1 MDILTHDD
9 IRTLLEERDGPCISI
24 YLPMERAGK
33 ETRQN
38 AIRFKN
44 ALSAAEERLAEYDLH
59 EGAIEEILK
68 PLTDRFGDN
77 AFWQHQSDGL
87 AIFCAPGMVRSYRLP
102 LDFEEI
108 ILVSDRFHLKP
119 VLQLFTGNG
128 AFYILALSQ
137 NNVRLLRATRYLVDE
152 MSLPEDTPTS
162 REEALAQDD
171 EERQLQFRTNVPRN
185 KGDAQAPAFHGH
197 ADADERVNLLRY
209 FLEVDRG
216 VQEVLKDAYAPLV
229 LFGVDYLLPLYR
241 ERNNYPHLIE
251 EGVTGNPD
259 TLRPEEI
266 HAAAWEVVQPVLERG
281 VAADAEQYHELQ
293 SVERATG
300 DLHIALPAAAY
311 GRVESLFVP
320 LGVRQWGQFDMTNST
335 VEPHDEPQRSDED
348 LLDLAAAHTLL
359 NSGRVHVVPP
369 EEIPGSGLLAA
380 VLRY

>member
-1 MDILTHDD
+1 MDILTRDD
-9 IRTLLEERDGPCISI
+9 VRTLLEERDGPCITI

-44 ALSAAEERLAEYDLH
+44 ALRTAEARLAEHGLQ
-59 EGAIEEILK
+59 EGEIEELIN
-68 PLTDRFGDN
+68 PLSSAFSDE
-77 AFWQHQSDGL
+77 AFWQYQSDGL
-87 AIFCAPGMVRSYRLP
+87 AIYCAPGMVQSYRLP
-102 LDFEEI
+102 LAFEE
-108 ILVSDRFHLKP
+108 LVVVSDRFLLKP

-128 AFYILALSQ
+128 AFYVLALSQ
-137 NNVRLLRATRYLVDE
+137 NAVRLLRGTRYLIDE
-152 MSLPEDTPTS
+152 IPLPEDMPTS
-162 REEALAQDD
+162 REEALEQDD

-216 VQEVLKDAYAPLV
+216 VQEVLKDAQAPLV

-241 ERNNYPHLIE
+241 ERNNYPHLIDDA
-251 EGVTGNPD
+251 VTGNPD

-266 HAAAWEVVQPVLERG
+266 HAAAWEVVGPVIERD
-281 VAADAEQYHELQ
+281 VEADAAKYRELQ
-293 SVERATG
+293 SADRATG
-300 DLHIALPAAAY
+300 DLHMALPAAAY

-320 LGVRQWGQFDMTNST
+320 VGVRQWGQFNMTNST
-335 VEPHDEPQRSDED
+335 VEPHDEPQPGDED
-348 LLDLAAAHTLL
+348 LLDLTAAHTII
-359 NSGRVHVVPP
+359 NSGKVHVVAP
-369 EEIPGSGLLAA
+369 EEIPGSGPLAA

>member
-1 MDILTHDD
+1 MDILTHNDV
-9 IRTLLEERDGPCISI
+9 RTLIDERDGPCLSI

-44 ALSAAEERLAEYDLH
+44 ALSAAEEQLAEYGMQ
-59 EGAIEEILK
+59 EGAIEKMLK
-68 PLTDRFGDN
+68 PLSDRFGDE
-77 AFWQHQSDGL
+77 AFWQEQSDGL
-87 AIFCAPGMVRSYRLP
+87 AIFCAPEMVRSYRLP
-102 LDFEEI
+102 LDFEELV
-108 ILVSDRFHLKP
+108 LVSDRFHLKP
-119 VLQLFTGNG
+119 VLQLFTVNG
-128 AFYILALSQ
+128 AFYVLALSQ
-137 NNVRLLRATRYLVDE
+137 NDVRLLRGTRYLVDE
-152 MSLPEDTPTS
+152 VPLPQDMPTS
-162 REEALAQDD
+162 REEALEQDD
-171 EERQLQFRTNVPRN
+171 EERQVQFRTNVPRG

-197 ADADERVNLLRY
+197 ADPDERVNLLRY

-216 VQEVLKDAYAPLV
+216 VQEVLKDTQAPLV

-241 ERNNYPHLIE
+241 ERNNYPHLLE

-293 SVERATG
+293 SVDRATG
-300 DLHIALPAAAY
+300 DLHAALPAAAY

-320 LGVRQWGQFDMTNST
+320 LGVRQWGRFDLTNST
-335 VEPHDEPQRSDED
+335 VETHDEPQRGDED
-348 LLDLAAAHTLL
+348 LLDLAAAHTLI

-369 EEIPGSGLLAA
+369 EEIPGSGHLAA

>member
-1 MDILTHDD
+1 MDILTRNDV
-9 IRTLLEERDGPCISI
+9 RTLLEEHTGPCVSI

-44 ALSAAEERLAEYDLH
+44 ALSAAEERLAEYGLQ
-59 EGAIEEILK
+59 EGAIEEMLK
-68 PLTDRFGDN
+68 PLVNRFADN
-77 AFWQHQSDGL
+77 AFWQEQSDGL
-87 AIFCAPGMVRSYRLP
+87 AIFCAPDMVQAYRLP
-102 LDFEEI
+102 LDFEELV
-108 ILVSDRFHLKP
+108 LVSERFHLKP

-128 AFYILALSQ
+128 AFYVLALSQ
-137 NNVRLLRATRYLVDE
+137 NDVRLLRGTRYLIDE
-152 MSLPEDTPTS
+152 VPLPEDMPTS

-171 EERQLQFRTNVPRN
+171 EERQLQFRTNTPRN
-185 KGDAQAPAFHGH
+185 RGDAQAPVFHGH

-209 FLEVDRG
+209 FLEIDRG
-216 VQEVLKDAYAPLV
+216 VQEVLKDAQAPLV

-241 ERNNYPHLIE
+241 ERNNYPHLVE

-281 VAADAEQYHELQ
+281 VAADAEQYRELQ

-300 DLHIALPAAAY
+300 DLHMALPAAAY

-320 LGVRQWGQFDMTNST
+320 VGVRQWGQFDLTNST
-335 VEPHDEPQRSDED
+335 VEPHDEPQRGDED
-348 LLDLAAAHTLL
+348 LLDLAAAHTLI